1 MRITKLALLLVILLV
16 IPATVNAKKIDNGKV
31 SIQTVYDTI
40 TQGDVDWYYKYITA
54 STFTVSLVW
63 NNPSNKL
70 TLTVY
75 SPDGSWTT
83 FTDSSDGSID
93 GRIVITIY
101 DATPGCWFFEVY
113 GAKVRGKQPYSFTVT

>member
-16 IPATVNAKKIDNGKV
+16 IPATVNAKKIDRGKV

-40 TQGDVDWYYKYITA
+40 TQGEEDWYCKYITS

-63 NNPSNKL
+63 NNPSNRL

-101 DATPGCWFFEVY
+101 DATHGWWFFEVY
-113 GAKVRGKQPYSFTVT
+113 GAKVKGKQSYSFMVT